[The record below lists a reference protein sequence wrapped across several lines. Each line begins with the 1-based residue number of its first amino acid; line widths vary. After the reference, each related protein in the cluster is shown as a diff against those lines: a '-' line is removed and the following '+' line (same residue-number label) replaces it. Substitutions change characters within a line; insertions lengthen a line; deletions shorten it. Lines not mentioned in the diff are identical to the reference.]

1 MIRLTT
7 LQLHKPVTIGAFAT
21 EVWTVHPKADA
32 KMRKRIVLL
41 YDDKRQVAW
50 ILDPRERRA
59 VEVPTTN
66 IRGVMRK
73 GQDLPGDVAKAMQ
86 EHPLYRSPANLE
98 KK

>member
-7 LQLHKPVTIGAFAT
+7 LQLHKPVTLGAFAT
-21 EVWTVHPKADA
+21 EMWTVHPKADV

-50 ILDPRERRA
+50 ILDPREGRA

-66 IRGVMRK
+66 IRGVLRDNA
-73 GQDLPGDVAKAMQ
+73 DLPADVAKAMR
-86 EHPLYRSPANLE
+86 EHPLHKAPQ
-98 KK
+98 